1 MTCYRVGIRMDEP
14 RMAAL
19 LTGSGKPGFY
29 LRVLE
34 EGEVEAGDEI
44 VKVGTA
50 SERMTIA
57 QANALLYLP
66 EHPRAELE
74 RALRIAALSPG
85 WRWSFQALLD
95 AAGRTGNAGLAP
107 ASARPA
113 PAGFAS
119 MRVARID
126 RESVD
131 VISLSLEPT
140 DARPLTLPLA
150 GQFIVLRLSA
160 GASGTTLFRSYS
172 LSDAPATDH
181 YRVSVKLEPNGA
193 AASYLHGQVRVGDVL
208 EVSAPRGSFVL
219 APGDGPVA
227 LVSAGIG
234 ATPVLA
240 MLHALSAMRSQ
251 REVWWL
257 HGARSGRSHPFAA
270 DARRLVGALARGRSH
285 VAYSAPEPAD
295 VPGRDFDE
303 AGHLDAARFEALG
316 VRRDGD
322 FYLCG
327 PARFMRDITAGLTAW
342 GVAASRIHTESFGG
356 GEALTPGVA
365 RRRAAHAASA
375 RWRARHRSSSLVR
388 PQRDRGPLG
397 SVGVPEPARAG
408 RGLRRAGQVVVPDR
422 RVSQLRER
430 ARVGSGGVPARSA
443 RRAGRRQR
451 PHLLRSAR
459 DRCGRRYL
467 APRSGQTGQVDPLPS
482 SQSSPASFPASSSPG
497 RCSSSC
503 PPRHPVPLGVLDAG
517 LCEGLCG
524 GRKGSRLQRDEA
536 DLAVDSGRR
545 DATVDHRPE
554 LHPLDQRIRQYA
566 HAEPAADEPHH
577 GVEVLDLE
585 DGAQR
590 RPLARVCRLDELAH
604 AARAPERDMAEG
616 HELAPAHR
624 TPFRER
630 MICPAQQ
637 N

>member
-1 MTCYRVGIRMDEP
+1 MPRLLSVNVGLPRDIAWRGRTVHTAIWKQPVAGRRTARRLNIDGDGQGDLAGHGGEHRAIYAYQIESYRHWESELERRDFSYGQFGENFTVTGLPDDEVAIGDRYRIGSALLEVTQPRVTCYRVGIRMAEP

-19 LTGSGKPGFY
+19 LTGSGRPGFY

-44 VKVGTA
+44 VKVGA
-50 SERMTIA
+50 DAERMTIA

-66 EHPRAELE
+66 EHPRGELE

-85 WRWSFQALLD
+85 WCRSFQALLE

-113 PAGFAS
+113 VAGFVPL
-119 MRVARID
+119 RVARID

-140 DARPLTLPLA
+140 DGRPLALPLP

-160 GASGTTLFRSYS
+160 GAKLSRSYS

-193 AASYLHGQVRVGDVL
+193 AGGYLHGRVRVGDVL

-240 MLHALSAMRSQ
+240 MLHALSATRSQ

-257 HGARSGRSHPFAA
+257 HGARNGQGHSFAA
-270 DARRLVGALARGRSH
+270 DARRLVGALAHGRHH
-285 VAYSAPEPAD
+285 VAYSTPEPGD

-303 AGHLDAARFEALG
+303 AGHLDAARFGALG
-316 VRRDGD
+316 VRRGGD

-356 GEALTPGVA
+356 GEALTPGIVA
-365 RRRAAHAASA
+365 AAPRAPHP
-375 RWRARHRSSSLVR
+375 LTGV
-388 PQRDRGPLG
+388 PGTGPL
-397 SVGVPEPARAG
+397 
-408 RGLRRAGQVVVPDR
+408 
-422 RVSQLRER
+422 VSF
-430 ARVGSGGVPARSA
+430 ARSGIGV
-443 RRAGRRQR
+443 RWDPSEYQN
-451 PHLLRSAR
+451 LLE
-459 DRCGRRYL
+459 L
-467 APRSGQTGQVDPLPS
+467 AEACDVPVRWSCRTGVCHNCESGLVSGEVAYQPDPL
-482 SQSSPASFPASSSPG
+482 
-497 RCSSSC
+497 
-503 PPRHPVPLGVLDAG
+503 DA
-517 LCEGLCG
+517 
-524 GRKGSRLQRDEA
+524 
-536 DLAVDSGRR
+536 
-545 DATVDHRPE
+545 P
-554 LHPLDQRIRQYA
+554 
-566 HAEPAADEPHH
+566 
-577 GVEVLDLE
+577 
-585 DGAQR
+585 
-590 RPLARVCRLDELAH
+590 
-604 AARAPERDMAEG
+604 AEG
-616 HELAPAHR
+616 NVL
-624 TPFRER
+624 
-630 MICPAQQ
+630 ICCARPKTDVVIDI
-637 N
+637 